1 MAWTF
6 TTLKQSIQDYTNNTE
21 TTFVNNLDEFIVE
34 AEEAIIKLV
43 DLPYFRKSV
52 TGQLTSD
59 NQYLTMPTDFLAPYS
74 LAIDNSGYEYL
85 LFKDV
90 SFMRE
95 AYPSSST
102 TGIPKYYAMFNNESF
117 IVAPTP
123 SSNLTA
129 ELHYRYKPTSITVT
143 SDGTTWIGTNAS
155 DCLLYGS
162 LVEACTYLKN
172 YEIIPA
178 YESKFVEALVSLK
191 NLGETQL
198 TSTRDQTRYDEIRR
212 EPQA

>member
-1 MAWTF
+1 MAWIF

-162 LVEACTYLKN
+162 LVEAYTFMKGEADVLANYKERFALAIDRLK
-172 YEIIPA
+172 
-178 YESKFVEALVSLK
+178 V
-191 NLGETQL
+191 LGEG
-198 TSTRDQTRYDEIRR
+198 RDTKDNYRSGPPRK
-212 EPQA
+212 PVT

>member
-52 TGQLTSD
+52 TGQLSSS

-74 LAIDNSGYEYL
+74 LAIDNSGYEFL

-90 SFMRE
+90 SFIRE
-95 AYPSSST
+95 SYPSSAT
-102 TGIPKYYAMFNNESF
+102 TGIPKYYATFDEKSF

-123 SSNLTA
+123 NANLTA
-129 ELHYRYKPTSITVT
+129 ELHYRYKPASITVT
-143 SDGTTWIGTNAS
+143 SDGTSWLGTNAS

-162 LVEACTYLKN
+162 LGEANTFMKGEPDVMANYDKRFMESIARLK
-172 YEIIPA
+172 
-178 YESKFVEALVSLK
+178 V
-191 NLGETQL
+191 LGEGRNTKDNYRTGPIEQPI
-198 TSTRDQTRYDEIRR
+198 T
-212 EPQA
+212 

>member
-21 TTFVNNLDEFIVE
+21 TTFVNNLDEFILE

-162 LVEACTYLKN
+162 LVEAYTFMKGEADVLANYKERFALAIDRLK
-172 YEIIPA
+172 
-178 YESKFVEALVSLK
+178 V
-191 NLGETQL
+191 LGEG
-198 TSTRDQTRYDEIRR
+198 RDTKDNYRSGPPRK
-212 EPQA
+212 PVT

>member
-1 MAWTF
+1 
-6 TTLKQSIQDYTNNTE
+6 
-21 TTFVNNLDEFIVE
+21 
-34 AEEAIIKLV
+34 
-43 DLPYFRKSV
+43 
-52 TGQLTSD
+52 
-59 NQYLTMPTDFLAPYS
+59 
-74 LAIDNSGYEYL
+74 
-85 LFKDV
+85 
-90 SFMRE
+90 MRE

-162 LVEACTYLKN
+162 LVEAYTFMKGEADVLANYKERFALAIDRLK
-172 YEIIPA
+172 
-178 YESKFVEALVSLK
+178 V
-191 NLGETQL
+191 LGEG
-198 TSTRDQTRYDEIRR
+198 RDTKDNYRSGPPRK
-212 EPQA
+212 PVT